1 MRFVVLSLTL
11 LWLGVA
17 VPARAE
23 ERLVIIMAKTA
34 TQKTLGNG
42 QLARIYLRKTRFWND
57 GVPAIPVNLHAAH
70 PLRLTFSHLVLGVLP
85 EDQEAYWNEQYFHGI
100 APPFVLDSEEAVVQ
114 FVATTPGAIG
124 YVSETAVTSSLRVLF
139 YLPQTMSLGEKKTNP

>member
-11 LWLGVA
+11 LCLGVS
-17 VPARAE
+17 VPAQAE
-23 ERLVIIMAKTA
+23 ERLAIIVAKTA
-34 TQKTLGNG
+34 TQGTLDTE
-42 QLARIYLRKTRFWND
+42 QLAQMYLRKTRFWND
-57 GVPAIPVNLHAAH
+57 GTRAIPVNLPAAH
-70 PLRLTFSHLVLGVLP
+70 PLRLAFSRLVLGALP

-124 YVSETAVTSSLRVLF
+124 YVNEATVTNSLRVLF
-139 YLPQTMSLGEKKTNP
+139 YVPQTMSLGEKKTSP